1 MMLSLFSHA
10 YFGHSTITQDNNITS
25 LDSCDTLPCL
35 LDIFIYTTLLI
46 ITEIGLYQMW
56 TEAHK

>member
-25 LDSCDTLPCL
+25 LDPCDTLPCL

-46 ITEIGLYQMW
+46 ITEIGLYQM
-56 TEAHK
+56 